1 MGKAEKSFEESIVRL
16 EEIVRMLENE
26 IASLDESLKLYEE
39 GIALVRTC
47 NSRLDNAEKKIK
59 ILTQGPQGSV
69 EEKDFEGDDE

>member
-26 IASLDESLKLYEE
+26 MASLDESLKLYEE

-47 NSRLDNAEKKIK
+47 NSRLDSAEKKIK